1 MQNSIKY
8 NYQKSGKKW
17 IKKYFHLFLLLSVN
31 ILLTKPVFS
40 QSDSLLKYM
49 EIAAGSNPLVLQRF
63 AQYKASLQKIP
74 QAASLSDPQLD
85 IGIYLSPMELVSGNQ
100 VADIKLMQM
109 FPWFGV
115 LRNAKDEMSQMANAN
130 FEQFRDAKLQVYYD
144 VQRTWYDLFK
154 IRKDISISEKNLEI
168 LRVIEKLALIR
179 YKTAPAGNAS
189 SSSQGSSFPSG
200 SSQNQNAGG
209 GSSGMQGMPQGGQNP
224 SQPQAQSQMSSGNMG
239 SSSTSGLSD
248 LYRIQIESGDL
259 QNSIALL
266 RDQEKTATARFNN
279 FLNRNVKS
287 PVFTDDSIHVDTLS
301 MDQETIYD
309 SIAANNPMLKMIDF
323 EKKSYAAR
331 KKMVTGMGFPM
342 VGLGINYSVMNPT
355 EGGMTPSEMNGKD
368 MIMPMISMTLPIY
381 RKKYNSMKKE
391 ADLLGE
397 AASYNYEAT
406 TNSLQNEYYEAIQ
419 LYEDA
424 ARRLKLYRSQY
435 VLASRSLEITL
446 KSFSSSSSELTDV
459 LRIRQQTL
467 DYELKQVEALTDLNT
482 SAAWLRRLM
491 SSTRNK

>member
-8 NYQKSGKKW
+8 NFQKSGKKW
-17 IKKYFHLFLLLSVN
+17 IKKYFHLFLLFSVN
-31 ILLTKPVFS
+31 ILFTSPVFS

-74 QAASLSDPQLD
+74 QASSLSDPQLD

-144 VQRTWYDLFK
+144 VQRTWYDLYK

-168 LRVIEKLALIR
+168 IRVIEKLALIR
-179 YKTAPAGNAS
+179 YKTAPAGSAS
-189 SSSQGSSFPSG
+189 SSSQSSSFPSG

-209 GSSGMQGMPQGGQNP
+209 SSGMQGMNQGGQNSTQSQSP
-224 SQPQAQSQMSSGNMG
+224 SQMPSGNMG

-259 QNSIALL
+259 QNSIAIL
-266 RDQEKTATARFNN
+266 RDQEITATARFNN
-279 FLNRNVKS
+279 YLNRNNKS
-287 PVFTDDSIHVDTLS
+287 PVFTDDSIMVDTLTL
-301 MDQETIYD
+301 DQETISD
-309 SIAANNPMLKMIDF
+309 SITANNPMLKMIDF

-331 KKMVTGMGFPM
+331 KKMVTGMGYPM
-342 VGLGINYSVMNPT
+342 VGLGINYSVMNPA

-406 TNSLQNEYYEAIQ
+406 ANNLQNEYYEAIQ

-424 ARRLKLYRSQY
+424 TRRLKLYRSQY

-482 SAAWLRRLM
+482 SVAWLKRLM
-491 SSTRNK
+491 SSTPNK